1 MTKEEKEADENEY
14 YKTTGGYLKSYKYKE
29 AFKNSYNK
37 LSEEERE
44 KQTKQLKELPNWNK
58 DMFKQISWIDIDEEQ
73 TKEIII
79 DWKTIKLNIESY
91 KELKKSLGA

>member
-1 MTKEEKEADENEY
+1 MTKEEKEADGNEY
-14 YKTTGGYLKSYKYKE
+14 YKTTGGYLKSYEYKE

-44 KQTKQLKELPNWNK
+44 KQIKQLKALPNWNK
-58 DMFKQISWIDIDEEQ
+58 DIFKQISWIDIDEEQ

-79 DWKTIKLNIESY
+79 DWKTIKISIESY
-91 KELKKSLGA
+91 KELKKSLGT